1 MAVIRWDPFR
11 DMNTL
16 QDRMNNLFEEVNR
29 GSGSDEPSTA
39 TWSPAVDI
47 FETYDEI
54 VVQVEVP
61 GLLREDI
68 ELNLDNNVLSLKG
81 NRKLDKESADEN
93 YHRIERS
100 YGSFSRSFSI
110 PTMIKEDDIK
120 ADYKDGVLSIALP
133 KTERARPKEIKIRS
147 E

>member
-16 QDRMNNLFEEVNR
+16 QDRMTNLFEEVNR
-29 GSGSDEPSTA
+29 GSGSDDSSAA

-47 FETYDEI
+47 FETYDAI

-68 ELNLDNNVLSLKG
+68 ELNLDNNVLTLKG

-133 KTERARPKEIKIRS
+133 KKERARPKEIKIRS